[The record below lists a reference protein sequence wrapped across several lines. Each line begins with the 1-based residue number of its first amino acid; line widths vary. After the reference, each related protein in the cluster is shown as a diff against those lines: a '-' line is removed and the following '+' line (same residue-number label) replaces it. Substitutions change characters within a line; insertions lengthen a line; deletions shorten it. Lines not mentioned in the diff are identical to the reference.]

1 MDQPQNI
8 EITNPNRAWV
18 IGQFE
23 KLYVEWVTWQKE
35 VEAIV
40 DKPYD
45 RNTHSEVFADG
56 EDMMLRHDAL
66 QAKTLTFLN
75 NNIKGHGFILGF
87 NGRHVDRTDLRLKIR
102 VKHRLHDLEVLKA
115 CLEWAKPYGSLDTAQ
130 QLIEASGLWLLLHPR
145 VVELAKPR
153 FESGHYADAVES
165 AFKELNAMVKELY
178 IKSGGDELDGVSLM
192 RKAFTPG
199 NPAIRLDDLSTET
212 GRNIQQGYMDLFA
225 GSMSGIRNPKAHSNL
240 NITPQRACHHLA
252 LASLLF
258 FKLEERL

>member
-1 MDQPQNI
+1 MDQPENI

-18 IGQFE
+18 IAQFE
-23 KLYVEWVTWQKE
+23 KLYMEWIAWQKE

-75 NNIKGHGFILGF
+75 NNMKGHGFIFGF
-87 NGRHVDRTDLRLKIR
+87 RGGHVDRMDLRLKIR
-102 VKHRLHDLEVLKA
+102 VKHRLHNLEVLRA
-115 CLEWAKPYGSLDTAQ
+115 CLEWAKPQGPIATAQ
-130 QLIEASGLWLLLHPR
+130 QLVEATGLWLLLHPR

-153 FESGHYADAVES
+153 IESGHYADAVES
-165 AFKELNAMVKELY
+165 VFKELNAVVKELY
-178 IKSGGDELDGVSLM
+178 KKCGGEELDGVSLM
-192 RKAFTPG
+192 RKAFSP
-199 NPAIRLDDLSTET
+199 NKPAILLDDLSTET
-212 GRNIQQGYMDLFA
+212 GRNVQQGYMDLFA
-225 GSMSGIRNPKAHSNL
+225 GSMSGIRNPKAHSNVS
-240 NITPQRACHHLA
+240 ITIERACHHLT

-258 FKLEERL
+258 FKLEEKL